1 MSIAQKLEQMGLR
14 LPPVPSPVGA
24 YVPAIRSGH
33 LIFTAGHLP
42 VRDGQLIAE
51 GKVPGQVSLDE
62 AREAARQ
69 AVLNALAAAAEVAG
83 GIENLH
89 RMVRMKVFVASQ
101 EGFHDQAEVA
111 NGASELLGR
120 LFGDQGMHARCA
132 LSVASLPK
140 NSPVEIDLV
149 CETR

>member
-1 MSIAQKLEQMGLR
+1 MSITQKLEQMGLR

-33 LIFTAGHLP
+33 LIFTAGQLP
-42 VRDGQLIAE
+42 IRDGKLTSE
-51 GKVPGQVSLDE
+51 GKVPEQVSLNE
-62 AREAARQ
+62 ARDAARQ
-69 AVLNALAAAAEVAG
+69 AALNALAAAAEVAG

-89 RMVRMKVFVASQ
+89 RMVRMKVFVSSQ
-101 EGFHDQAEVA
+101 DGFHDQAEVA
-111 NGASELLGR
+111 NGASEFLGR
-120 LFGDQGMHARCA
+120 LFGDQGVHARCA
-132 LSVASLPK
+132 VGVASLPK

>member
-1 MSIAQKLEQMGLR
+1 MSITQKLEQMGLE

-33 LIFTAGHLP
+33 LIFTAGQLP
-42 VRDGQLIAE
+42 MREGKLIAE
-51 GKVPGQVSLDE
+51 GKVPGQVGL
-62 AREAARQ
+62 AQAKEAAKQ
-69 AVLNALAAAAEVAG
+69 AALNALAAASQVAG
-83 GIENLH
+83 DIDNVH
-89 RMVRMKVFVASQ
+89 RMVRVTVYVASQ

-120 LFGDQGMHARCA
+120 LFGDQGVHARCA
-132 LSVASLPK
+132 VGVASLPK
-140 NSPVEIDLV
+140 NSPVEIDLI